1 MKKTGQLT
9 YEKRVK
15 LQAYLEDEIPISLIC
30 KKIGV
35 SKQTVYREIKR
46 NSKRKPAK
54 KPWTVAKSIKCKF
67 RTTCPFTFDSI
78 TKKRLLCFNKCEK
91 YEEEVCEIIN
101 KFPFVCNKCPKR
113 GFCQF
118 EGKYYYA
125 DYADNQ
131 AKTKLSES
139 RKILHISEQEFE
151 YINGV
156 ISPLIIENRQ
166 SLHHIMVSHPEI
178 NVTERTVRNWLDK
191 GYTSAKSHFLP
202 RKVRYSTKK
211 DYQKR
216 IIKPRTLLENR
227 TYRDFKKYKN
237 ENPSLLV
244 SQFDTVVGL
253 ITDKQR
259 ILTIHFPAIHFQ
271 FGVLLTQFNA
281 QIVVEKLLELREKI
295 GIHKWKS
302 IFPIILCDNGLE
314 FNNLPDVEVDNFT
327 GEVLSRVFYTDPYR
341 SNQKA
346 ECERNHEYFRYILP
360 KKNSFDQLTQNDV
373 NLIFSHINCTYRPS
387 LPGVRP
393 YELALQLL
401 GKEFLDIIGIFEI
414 EPEKILLSKKLIK

>member
-15 LQAYLEDEIPISLIC
+15 LQVYLEDDIPISLIC
-30 KKIGV
+30 KKLGV
-35 SKQTVYREIKR
+35 SKQTIYREIKR
-46 NSKRKPAK
+46 NSKKKPAK
-54 KPWTVAKSIKCKF
+54 VGLKIYKTVRCKF
-67 RTTCPFTFDSI
+67 RSTCPHTYDSLN
-78 TKKRLLCFNKCEK
+78 KRHQACFEKCEK
-91 YEEEVCEIIN
+91 FEEEVCEKID
-101 KFPFVCNKCPKR
+101 KFPFICNKCHKR
-113 GFCQF
+113 GTCQF
-118 EGKYYYA
+118 EGRYYYA
-125 DYADNQ
+125 DYADKL

-139 RKILHISEQEFE
+139 RKVLHISKEEFE
-151 YINGV
+151 YINEIV
-156 ISPLIIENRQ
+156 SPLIIDNRQ
-166 SLHHIMVSHPEI
+166 SLHHIMTSHPEI
-178 NVTERTVRNWLDK
+178 TVTERTVRNWLDK

-227 TYRDFKKYKN
+227 TYRDFRKYKN

-244 SQFDTVVGL
+244 SQFDTVIGL

-271 FGVLLTQFNA
+271 FGVLLSQFNA
-281 QIVVEKLLELREKI
+281 QIVVEKLLDLREKI

-314 FNNLPDVEVDNFT
+314 FNNLPDIEVDNFT

-346 ECERNHEYFRYILP
+346 ECERNHEYFRYVLP
-360 KKNSFDQLTQNDV
+360 KKNSFDKLTQDDV

-393 YELALQLL
+393 YDLALQLL
-401 GKEFLDIIGIFEI
+401 GRELLDVIGIFEV
-414 EPEKILLSKKLIK
+414 EPEKILLNKKLIK

>member
-1 MKKTGQLT
+1 
-9 YEKRVK
+9 
-15 LQAYLEDEIPISLIC
+15 
-30 KKIGV
+30 
-35 SKQTVYREIKR
+35 
-46 NSKRKPAK
+46 
-54 KPWTVAKSIKCKF
+54 
-67 RTTCPFTFDSI
+67 
-78 TKKRLLCFNKCEK
+78 
-91 YEEEVCEIIN
+91 
-101 KFPFVCNKCPKR
+101 
-113 GFCQF
+113 
-118 EGKYYYA
+118 
-125 DYADNQ
+125 
-131 AKTKLSES
+131 
-139 RKILHISEQEFE
+139 
-151 YINGV
+151 
-156 ISPLIIENRQ
+156 
-166 SLHHIMVSHPEI
+166 MVSHPEI

-211 DYQKR
+211 DYQNR

-393 YELALQLL
+393 YDLALQLL